1 MLVMPAG
8 SKAVKRVLLLGL
20 VALNVMAFA
29 WSVLNLAESK
39 ANYEHEAEAESRNLS
54 LALDASVS
62 ASVAQADLA
71 LQAAVDF
78 LEDRLRKE
86 NSLGVGDVNIFLERQ
101 QQRVPQLFGIRASD
115 PQGVVRFGFD
125 VDLKHPAS
133 WADRP
138 FFSALRNNPVPH
150 VMVSGPMVGKLT
162 STWLIAFTR
171 RYNDAHG
178 HFAGVVSASIK
189 LDYFDQLLSVL
200 DVGPKGVALLRDGQM
215 GLVTRYPKV
224 NGPAAQVGA
233 KGYSRELGAAFE
245 SGVRTV
251 TFHSVNTADGV
262 ERISTFRRLQSIPF
276 ILVAGLASEDY
287 LRNWHRQCWVVGF
300 EAVIF
305 LVLTLIAY
313 AYLVRAYQRID
324 QLGQSKSQFLA
335 NMSHEIRTPMNGI
348 LGLLH
353 LLQNTDLT
361 PRQRDYA
368 GKAEASAKSLLGV
381 LNDVLDFSKV
391 EAGKLVLEDIPFAL
405 AQVWREVSVV
415 LSANVGGKDIEVLF
429 DLDPSVPPVVR
440 GDALRLQQVLVNL
453 GGNAIKF
460 TETGRVVLS
469 VLVRARS
476 ATDVT
481 LEFAVK
487 DTGIGIAPEYLPNL
501 FSTFSQAESSVT
513 RRFGGTGLGLAI
525 CKRFV
530 GLMGGQLQVA
540 SDVGVGSTFSFCVRF
555 PIDAAIDGG
564 LPAVVTAPELPVLV
578 VDDSPVAADTTR
590 RALLGLGWTSELAL
604 TGASAIAFVDAA
616 LSQRPGAFPYA
627 VAYIDWRLPDMDG
640 SELAQL
646 LRQRAEQHRLPPPII
661 VMVSASARENMHGLG
676 RHGSDTAVIGLCKP
690 LTAEML
696 ADGYREALQN
706 GAAQVS
712 VGGAGG
718 AVGVLPGARKPFQR
732 KTPRGLVGMRILV
745 VEDNLIN
752 QQVAEELL
760 LQEGANVALAANGRL
775 GVDAVA
781 AAAPPYDVVL
791 MDVQMPVMD
800 GYTATREIR
809 EVLGLHRLPIVAM
822 TANAMAGDREICLA
836 AGMNEHVGKPFDLVN
851 LVATLQAVTGLG
863 PPAAGASNVGTQSV
877 AGAVA
882 GIGSAG
888 TAGPGTAT
896 GLHDLPGLELLAAMN
911 RLAGMRDV
919 YARTA
924 QDFDQILAG
933 LPDRLQELIDLG
945 DHAALRL
952 QLHTLKGNAGTL
964 GLTTL
969 SAQAAVLEKVLKT
982 TDGVALDPV
991 QVKTLFAT
999 IGDSRS
1005 LLQQALAQLVQSGEL
1020 VASNVV
1026 ESPRVAEPAQS
1037 AAVESHTPQALLKSM
1052 ADLAASDDLAVMA
1065 YHADHRTELTPLG
1078 AVFNAE
1084 LEDAM
1089 QAMDLARVHTL
1100 CQAQAQA
1107 QAQQVAGPHGTV

>member
-1 MLVMPAG
+1 MLIMPAG
-8 SKAVKRVLLLGL
+8 SKAIKRVLLLG
-20 VALNVMAFA
+20 VVTLNVMAFA
-29 WSVLNLAESK
+29 WSGLNLAESK
-39 ANYEHEAEAESRNLS
+39 ANFEHEAEAESRNLS

-86 NSLGVGDVNIFLERQ
+86 KALEFGDVNVFLERQ

-115 PQGVVRFGFD
+115 PQGLVRFGFD
-125 VDLKHPAS
+125 VDLQHPAS

-138 FFSALRNNPVPH
+138 FFTALRNAPAPRLI
-150 VMVSGPMVGKLT
+150 VSGPMVGKLT

-178 HFAGVVSASIK
+178 NFAGVVSASIK

-200 DVGPKGVALLRDGQM
+200 DVGPKGVALLRDGQL

-233 KGYSRELGAAFE
+233 KGYSHELGAAFE
-245 SGVRTV
+245 SGVRSV
-251 TFHSVNTADGV
+251 TFHSINTADGV

-276 ILVAGLASEDY
+276 VLVAGLASDDY
-287 LRNWHRQCWVVGF
+287 LRNWYRQCWVVGF

-391 EAGKLVLEDIPFAL
+391 EAGKLTLEDIPFAL
-405 AQVWREVSVV
+405 AEVWREVSVV
-415 LSANVGGKDIEVLF
+415 LSSNVGGKDIEVLF
-429 DLDPSVPPVVR
+429 DLDPSVPPVLR

-469 VLVRARS
+469 VAVRARG
-476 ATDVT
+476 ANDVT

-487 DTGIGIAPEYLPNL
+487 DTGMGIAPEYLPNL

-530 GLMGGQLQVA
+530 GLMGGQLQVESA
-540 SDVGVGSTFSFCVRF
+540 LGVGSTFSFSVCF
-555 PIDAAIDGG
+555 PLDSATNAEASPALAA
-564 LPAVVTAPELPVLV
+564 PALPVLL

-590 RALLGLGWTSELAL
+590 RALLGLGWSSELAL
-604 TGASAIAFVDAA
+604 TGASAIALVDAA
-616 LSQRPGAFPYA
+616 LTQKPGVFPYA
-627 VAYIDWRLPDMDG
+627 AAYIDWRLPDMDG
-640 SELAQL
+640 SELAHL
-646 LRQRAEQHRLPPPII
+646 MRQRAEQHRLPPPII
-661 VMVSASARENMHGLG
+661 IMLAASARENMHGLG
-676 RHGSDTAVIGLCKP
+676 RYGSDMAVIGLCKP
-690 LTAEML
+690 LTGEML
-696 ADGYREALQN
+696 ADAYREALQSN
-706 GAAQVS
+706 VTPT
-712 VGGAGG
+712 AGNASLG
-718 AVGVLPGARKPFQR
+718 HLPGARKPFQR
-732 KTPRGLVGMRILV
+732 KTRRGLLGMRILV

-809 EVLGLHRLPIVAM
+809 EVLGLHQLPIVAM

-836 AGMNEHVGKPFDLVN
+836 AGMNEHVGKPFDLEK
-851 LVATLQAVTGLG
+851 LVATLQAVTGLVPTAVG
-863 PPAAGASNVGTQSV
+863 DGSGRPADTVATAAPFSASALPSV
-877 AGAVA
+877 
-882 GIGSAG
+882 
-888 TAGPGTAT
+888 
-896 GLHDLPGLELLAAMN
+896 PGLDLDAALN
-911 RLAGMRDV
+911 RLAGMQSV
-919 YARTA
+919 YVRTA
-924 QDFDQILAG
+924 RDFDVILTG
-933 LPDRLQELIDLG
+933 LPAQLQGLIDAG
-945 DHAALRL
+945 DRSNLLL
-952 QLHTLKGNAGTL
+952 QLHTLKGNAATL
-964 GLTTL
+964 GLGQL
-969 SAQAAVLEKVLKT
+969 SAQAAALEKALKAA
-982 TDGVALDPV
+982 DGVAPTAALDPAHV
-991 QVKTLFAT
+991 QDLMAT
-999 IGDSRS
+999 IQSARGLLQQAVQQLAPSQSSDGPVASTPAGLRS
-1005 LLQQALAQLVQSGEL
+1005 LLQ
-1020 VASNVV
+1020 
-1026 ESPRVAEPAQS
+1026 
-1037 AAVESHTPQALLKSM
+1037 TM
-1052 ADLAASDDLAVMA
+1052 TDLAAADDFSVMTF
-1065 YHADHRTELTPLG
+1065 HADHRADLAPLG
-1078 AVFNAE
+1078 AAFNAE
-1084 LEDAM
+1084 LEEAM
-1089 QAMDLARVHTL
+1089 QAMDWERVQAL
-1100 CQAQAQA
+1100 CHAA
-1107 QAQQVAGPHGTV
+1107 